1 VPDLTGRAILPFL
14 RENALPPPRLTTRRD
29 RHPEPFW
36 RSGRHC
42 WFVQIG
48 TKSIKLHP
56 DRDEAYRRYH
66 ELMSEPLAE
75 RKAPANP
82 NASRQVV
89 ELLNAFIEWA
99 RKNKPPRTYVW
110 NKENIQNF
118 VDTIPATLTIAG
130 LKPYHATHAMDA
142 YPHWAAVPPQ
152 DDRTS
157 LRRLGHYPLRKN
169 DQGIR
174 RHFPRNP
181 LDC

>member
-1 VPDLTGRAILPFL
+1 
-14 RENALPPPRLTTRRD
+14 
-29 RHPEPFW
+29 
-36 RSGRHC
+36 
-42 WFVQIG
+42 VQIG

-142 YPHWAAVPPQ
+142 YPHWAAAAGATPAPRERRFPRCAPVSSPARLVALPVPPPN
-152 DDRTS
+152 DGITFDPVPPPRPS
-157 LRRLGHYPLRKN
+157 SGRPRRPDVRGAIGPGPPDPAR
-169 DQGIR
+169 GR
-174 RHFPRNP
+174 APA
-181 LDC
+181 C